1 MSSGKTSCIASLRD
15 VTAMNVLLANDSST
29 IGTILRRLLVRE
41 FDYTVVEAE
50 PDECATGRKQDA

>member
-1 MSSGKTSCIASLRD
+1 MSSRKTSCIASLRD

-41 FDYTVVEAE
+41 SDYAVVEAE
-50 PDECATGRKQDA
+50 PDECATGRKQAA

>member
-1 MSSGKTSCIASLRD
+1 
-15 VTAMNVLLANDSST
+15 MNVLLANDSST

-50 PDECATGRKQDA
+50 PNEYATGRKQAA